1 MRCRP
6 DADAIARAAALIQAA
21 ERPLILAGGGVHLS
35 RADGVLTEFAEAF
48 GIPVAHTMSGKGA
61 IACTN
66 PLSVG
71 LFGRYSRI
79 ANDMIE
85 AADCLLVVGCKLG
98 EIATRRH
105 SLLSDATPLIHLDR
119 CPEEFGRTAR
129 ATIALWGDAA
139 AGIADLHQEL
149 GKAAGHR
156 CPHTGCE
163 FWRPARLKAEI
174 RAVKADVKHERWED
188 KPVPGYYRTLA
199 HRAPRRG
206 RSFMSIRPPPPRS
219 LALLT
224 SNRNTLYHR
233 HPYTSSCAS

>member
-1 MRCRP
+1 M
-6 DADAIARAAALIQAA
+6 
-21 ERPLILAGGGVHLS
+21 
-35 RADGVLTEFAEAF
+35 LTEFAEAF

-66 PLSVG
+66 PPSVG
-71 LFGRYSRI
+71 LFGRFSRI
-79 ANDMIE
+79 ANDIIE

-98 EIATRRH
+98 EIATRWH

-174 RAVKADVKHERWED
+174 RAVNADVKHELMGGQASSR
-188 KPVPGYYRTLA
+188 VL
-199 HRAPRRG
+199 
-206 RSFMSIRPPPPRS
+206 
-219 LALLT
+219 
-224 SNRNTLYHR
+224 
-233 HPYTSSCAS
+233 PYTRASRPSARAVVHVHSASATALSCLADVEPKYSLPPAAPYVVLHGPKVHYLDPAEVADLEKTFKHR